1 MTEQTHNPT
10 LPDGEA
16 QPASSAE
23 PKTAYRWRYAD
34 QVAHDATLTNRKS
47 HRGVLTYAL
56 VLGGAF
62 LVSFAIL
69 ITVLLLTGSTPA

>member
-1 MTEQTHNPT
+1 MTEQTPSQA

-16 QPASSAE
+16 QPTPSAE

-34 QVAHDATLTNRKS
+34 QVAYDAELTRRKNRRDILVYS
-47 HRGVLTYAL
+47 L

-69 ITVLLLTGSTPA
+69 IAVLLLTGSTAA

>member
-16 QPASSAE
+16 QPTPSAE
-23 PKTAYRWRYAD
+23 PNTAYRWRYAD
-34 QVAHDATLTNRKS
+34 QVVHDAEQTRRKNR
-47 HRGVLTYAL
+47 RGIL
-56 VLGGAF
+56 VYSLVMGGAF

-69 ITVLLLTGSTPA
+69 IAVLLLTGSAAA